1 MKKQI
6 IHWLGLGVLMF
17 WLLAGQT
24 VLAAAAQQPGGFE
37 GMGGEYRPWGARA
50 ALGQQSR

>member
-24 VLAAAAQQPGGFE
+24 VLAAAAQQPGW
-37 GMGGEYRPWGARA
+37 YW
-50 ALGQQSR
+50 LSSDDNYSK